1 MKHTRILRTV
11 AFITTGYLILLSL
24 WLNLFYP
31 NSAEGTEGF
40 QVMFLVCLYGA
51 VLGAG
56 MLIADRTT
64 REDRKIERDGLEG
77 WATIRSATP
86 LGSVVGHVQRTEL
99 DLDLMVP
106 GSEPYSGKVV
116 FEAEHRDLP
125 RLTAGQVVSVLV
137 DPDDRTRILIFP

>member
-1 MKHTRILRTV
+1 MKHKRILRTV

-51 VLGAG
+51 VLGLG
-56 MLIADRTT
+56 MLIADRAT

-77 WATIRSATP
+77 WATIRAATP
-86 LGSVVGHVQRTEL
+86 LGSVIGDVQRTEL
-99 DLDLMVP
+99 DLDLTVP

-116 FEAEHRDLP
+116 FEAERSDVS
-125 RLTAGQVVSVLV
+125 RLVAGQVVSVLV
-137 DPDDRTRILIFP
+137 DPDDRTRILIYP